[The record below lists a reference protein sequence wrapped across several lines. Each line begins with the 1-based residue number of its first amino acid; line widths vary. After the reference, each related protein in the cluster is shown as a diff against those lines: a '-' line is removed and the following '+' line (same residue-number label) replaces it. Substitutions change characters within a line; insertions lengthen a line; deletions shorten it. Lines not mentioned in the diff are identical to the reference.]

1 MNDAKVTRRS
11 LLREP
16 LLHFLAIGA
25 LLFVVYGIVS
35 NGDRADDE
43 LRIEIGAADIA
54 YLREVWQQQ
63 WRREP
68 TAWELQRLIDDRIR
82 EEILYREAIALSLDA
97 DDTIIRRR
105 LAQKMQFLAEDLAS
119 QVEPSEEQLL
129 AFYNDNHDELTD
141 PAQFSFTHIYFS
153 RDQRGDKA
161 AADAERVR
169 RELLDSA
176 VERAPERGD
185 RFMLESDFDALTE
198 RQVARLFGNE
208 FAHEV
213 FQLITGEWA
222 GPLESGYG
230 LHLVRISDIEP
241 ARLPEF
247 EEVRRQVTNLYLD
260 DLRRRTNEEVY
271 ERLKSRYEIII
282 AEPADSTE

>member
-1 MNDAKVTRRS
+1 MNDAKGTRRS

-35 NGDRADDE
+35 DGDRADDE
-43 LRIEIGAADIA
+43 LRIEIGAGDIA
-54 YLREVWQQQ
+54 YLKEVWQQQ
-63 WRREP
+63 WRRAP
-68 TAWELQRLIDDRIR
+68 STLELQRLIDDRIR
-82 EEILYREAIALSLDA
+82 EEILYREAIALNLDA

-105 LAQKMQFLAEDLAS
+105 LAQKMQFLAEDLAG

-141 PAQFSFTHIYFS
+141 PARFSFTHIYFS

-161 AADAERVR
+161 LADAELVR
-169 RELLDSA
+169 RELVDSA
-176 VERAPERGD
+176 IERAPERGD
-185 RFMLESDFDALTE
+185 RFMLESDFEALTE

-208 FAHEV
+208 FAREV
-213 FQLITGEWA
+213 FQLTTGDWA

-282 AEPADSTE
+282 AEPAEPSG

>member
-1 MNDAKVTRRS
+1 MIDARVTRRS

-16 LLHFLAIGA
+16 LLHFIAIGA
-25 LLFVVYGIVS
+25 LLFLVYGIVS
-35 NGDRADDE
+35 DDDRAGDE
-43 LRIEIGAADIA
+43 LRVEISAKDIA

-63 WRREP
+63 WRRAP

-105 LAQKMQFLAEDLAS
+105 LAQKMQFLAEDLAT

-129 AFYNDNHDELTD
+129 AFYNDNRDSLTD

-153 RDQRGDKA
+153 SDQRGDKA

-169 RELLDSA
+169 LELLDSA

-185 RFMLESDFDALTE
+185 RFMLESDFEALTE

-208 FAHEV
+208 FAREV
-213 FQLITGEWA
+213 FQLTPGKWA
-222 GPLESGYG
+222 GPIESGYG
-230 LHLVRISDIEP
+230 LHLVRILDTEP

-247 EEVRRQVTNLYLD
+247 EEVRRQVTNQYLD

-282 AEPADSTE
+282 AEPAEPIG

>member
-35 NGDRADDE
+35 DGDRADDE
-43 LRIEIGAADIA
+43 LRIEITAEDIA
-54 YLREVWQQQ
+54 YLREVWHQQ
-63 WRREP
+63 WRRAP

-119 QVEPSEEQLL
+119 QIEPSEEQLL
-129 AFYNDNHDELTD
+129 AFYHDNHDKLTD

-161 AADAERVR
+161 AADAELVR

-185 RFMLESDFDALTE
+185 RFMLESDFETLTE

-208 FAHEV
+208 FAREV
-213 FQLITGEWA
+213 FQLTPDEWA
-222 GPLESGYG
+222 GPVKSGYG
-230 LHLVRISDIEP
+230 LHLVRIFDTEP

-247 EEVRRQVTNLYLD
+247 EEIRSQVTNLYLD

-282 AEPADSTE
+282 AEPTEPTG